1 MALGSPARL
10 PSGWRRHRSARGV
23 LALLVVTMA
32 SCPAPARA
40 EPLPPETCEVLRS
53 EATLLEGGG
62 AGANIE
68 RGAEWGKTNLSPEQ
82 IRYVARL
89 IALREQINFRCR
101 PAMKEIPT
109 PPLPPPPPEPAAID
123 PDKVPPPAR
132 PERAEAGKPQ
142 KPAMAS
148 PKDGSK
154 DGARAAPA
162 AKPSASRAPSA
173 PSRDDAYK
181 PPSASGAVTPSA
193 APSAPPAKPL

>member
-10 PSGWRRHRSARGV
+10 PWGSRCHRFARGV
-23 LALLVVTMA
+23 LALLAVTMV
-32 SCPAPARA
+32 SGRVPARA

-68 RGAEWGKTNLSPEQ
+68 RGAEWGRANLSPEQ

-109 PPLPPPPPEPAAID
+109 PPLPPPQPEPAAVD
-123 PDKVPPPAR
+123 PDKVPPPTR
-132 PERAEAGKPQ
+132 PERAEAESPK
-142 KPAMAS
+142 KPAMAT
-148 PKDGSK
+148 PK
-154 DGARAAPA
+154 DGARAPAARPAAARAPA
-162 AKPSASRAPSA
+162 APP
-173 PSRDDAYK
+173 RDDAYK
-181 PPSASGAVTPSA
+181 PPSASGAVTP
-193 APSAPPAKPL
+193 PAPPAKPL